1 MTVLTPHPVM
11 PAPLQPGSGKSVLF
25 RGQRKGHATVLVIA
39 FGCASLAL
47 PMLVAGVSS
56 IHAERALKQ
65 WESAEQPPTRHYW
78 ELTLRRAE
86 RAVAWYPAA
95 NGEYLD
101 RLGRVRAWAAALET
115 DADAASPLKP
125 EAAIDA
131 FRQSTAARPA
141 WPWTWLRL
149 AYGKSA
155 MGMLDDEFDL
165 ALRQA
170 AATGSGR
177 LDVNRS
183 LAELGFGQWAGLNR
197 DQRVLV
203 LSAAGRAVSH
213 SAEEAGRIHALAR
226 AAGVEQPLCW
236 SLGRAIRSQQ
246 RICTEE
252 G

>member
-1 MTVLTPHPVM
+1 MNNKTKWPRFEAMNIALELVTKLTPYC
-11 PAPLQPGSGKSVLF
+11 ARIEIAGSLRRGKSEVGDVEILF
-25 RGQRKGHATVLVIA
+25 VPHFESRQVDFFSREPTDIA
-39 FGCASLAL
+39 
-47 PMLVAGVSS
+47 
-56 IHAERALKQ
+56 
-65 WESAEQPPTRHYW
+65 
-78 ELTLRRAE
+78 
-86 RAVAWYPAA
+86 
-95 NGEYLD
+95 GEYLD

-197 DQRVLV
+197 DQLVLV

>member
-1 MTVLTPHPVM
+1 MTVLNPQPDAPRL
-11 PAPLQPGSGKSVLF
+11 PASSGRAARSRRLPKVY
-25 RGQRKGHATVLVIA
+25 VPVIA
-39 FGCASLAL
+39 VALGCASLAL

-56 IHAERALKQ
+56 IHAERALNQ
-65 WESAEQPPTRHYW
+65 WESAEDPPTRSYW
-78 ELTLRRAE
+78 ELTLKRAE
-86 RAVAWYPAA
+86 RAVAWYPVA

-101 RLGRVRAWAAALET
+101 RLGRVRAWSTALNPVEAG
-115 DADAASPLKP
+115 DQLSP
-125 EAAIDA
+125 EAAVDA
-131 FRQSTAARPA
+131 FRQSTLARPT

-155 MGMLDDEFDL
+155 AGNLDEEFDL
-165 ALRQA
+165 ALRSA

-177 LDVNRS
+177 VDVNRA
-183 LAELGFGQWAGLNR
+183 LVELGFSQWAVLNR
-197 DQRVLV
+197 EQRALV

-213 SAEEAGRIHALAR
+213 SAEEATRIHSLAR